1 MIYLKQK
8 VIKDN
13 KPKIVKAGTSY
24 YILVIIY
31 FISKQE
37 FNNKSKL
44 LYIKTLINENKKIN
58 SPLPEDND
66 IIIDNIQELYEF
78 IISYCNINYDKK
90 EYKINLYEGNLNVIS
105 NNSQLMKYKG
115 NIIYVKISF
124 CREYKV
130 KNQLEMNKSLS
141 CSLSKLSTLTPSF
154 YKNNFKNFIEYQFG
168 NTTFTNKIFPPP
180 ENFSSNSSLVLS
192 ETFRRNNH
200 KNFSQ
205 SPSSDLKSYKN
216 EGTKTELKTKFPY
229 KIRDNIRKR
238 NRLIL
243 KNKDKVNDF
252 FENYKKYII
261 SSSEY
266 FSNNFLPYK
275 LYPNRGQFI
284 QKRVLK
290 KSCSSKLFI
299 PQITTGFQLSSNI
312 SKVEKLKK
320 NDRSLSNEKEEQLN
334 IMRKFLA
341 MQNK

>member
-1 MIYLKQK
+1 
-8 VIKDN
+8 
-13 KPKIVKAGTSY
+13 
-24 YILVIIY
+24 
-31 FISKQE
+31 
-37 FNNKSKL
+37 
-44 LYIKTLINENKKIN
+44 
-58 SPLPEDND
+58 
-66 IIIDNIQELYEF
+66 
-78 IISYCNINYDKK
+78 
-90 EYKINLYEGNLNVIS
+90 
-105 NNSQLMKYKG
+105 
-115 NIIYVKISF
+115 
-124 CREYKV
+124 
-130 KNQLEMNKSLS
+130 MNKSLS

-154 YKNNFKNFIEYQFG
+154 YKNNFKNFIDSQFG
-168 NTTFTNKIFPPP
+168 NITFINKIFLPP

-216 EGTKTELKTKFPY
+216 EGTKTELKPKFPY

-284 QKRVLK
+284 QKNVLK

-299 PQITTGFQLSSNI
+299 PQITTGFLLSSNI